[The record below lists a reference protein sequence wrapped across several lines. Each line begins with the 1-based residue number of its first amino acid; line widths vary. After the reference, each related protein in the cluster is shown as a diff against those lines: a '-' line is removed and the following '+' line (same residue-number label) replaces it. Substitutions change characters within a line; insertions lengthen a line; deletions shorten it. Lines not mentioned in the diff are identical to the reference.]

1 MGLEYVVVHVLMPF
15 LVFRIK
21 RMKEEI
27 LNPAS
32 GLPDE
37 MLYGRAGYLYSLLLV
52 QREVSCSHSLPH
64 KFMLMRAKVYSVIKF
79 SFCVCLNGGCKV
91 R

>member
-1 MGLEYVVVHVLMPF
+1 MINLKNVVLHVLLMPL
-15 LVFRIK
+15 LVYRIK

-52 QREVSCSHSLPH
+52 QREVSCPYPLPH
-64 KFMLMRAKVYSVIKF
+64 NKLMLMGAKVYSIIKL
-79 SFCVCLNGGCKV
+79 SFCVC
-91 R
+91 